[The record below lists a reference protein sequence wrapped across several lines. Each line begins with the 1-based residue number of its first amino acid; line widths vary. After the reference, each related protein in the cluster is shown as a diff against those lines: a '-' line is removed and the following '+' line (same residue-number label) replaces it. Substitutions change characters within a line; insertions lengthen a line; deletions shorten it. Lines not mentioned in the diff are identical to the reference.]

1 MDFNFIKQFGSKGSS
16 NQQLYYPLGI
26 EYYEDSVYVCDSN
39 NQRIQKLS
47 EDLVYQETYPLNF
60 DPWNIKIIKNVA
72 GIRTNGEPYR
82 IYLYLLNPFSFKT
95 RISRGNGEIYL
106 INSSFYVYHKS
117 DKRIECYD
125 INGDLVDGKCLENI
139 SEETAQNFS
148 FGYFNNRFIIGTEQT
163 KKIIRI

>member
-1 MDFNFIKQFGSKGSS
+1 MFVLEICPWWYCSIIFAESIQESTKIENFSESVEVTTCSS
-16 NQQLYYPLGI
+16 SP
-26 EYYEDSVYVCDSN
+26 
-39 NQRIQKLS
+39 
-47 EDLVYQETYPLNF
+47 
-60 DPWNIKIIKNVA
+60 
-72 GIRTNGEPYR
+72 
-82 IYLYLLNPFSFKT
+82 
-95 RISRGNGEIYL
+95 ISMSISDL